1 MKKIAILLIAAFGLT
16 FTACKKDEVVKPTT
30 TSKVPVNG
38 GPDRKESTG
47 WD

>member
-16 FTACKKDEVVKPTT
+16 FTACKKDETAKPT